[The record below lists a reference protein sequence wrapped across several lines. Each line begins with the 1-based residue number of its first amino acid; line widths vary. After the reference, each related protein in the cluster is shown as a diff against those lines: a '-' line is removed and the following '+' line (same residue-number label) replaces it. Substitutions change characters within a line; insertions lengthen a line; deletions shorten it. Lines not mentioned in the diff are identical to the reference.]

1 MRSEPSL
8 TPCRAN
14 RTVVGAIA
22 DSAPVSPIGITTYQL
37 LYRTT
42 GALGEAAHT
51 VTTVF
56 VPSNARKD
64 QLVHCASWL
73 SWAGLTL
80 VQMLSPTTRP
90 MLTVR
95 HYPRCSATDRSGS
108 PSYSFQSNTPLN
120 QAVAQEEPLILALL
134 LSGYTVASA
143 DYEGS
148 AAAVRHW
155 AVRTAG

>member
-1 MRSEPSL
+1 MRRL
-8 TPCRAN
+8 TRRN
-14 RTVVGAIA
+14 VI
-22 DSAPVSPIGITTYQL
+22 
-37 LYRTT
+37 
-42 GALGEAAHT
+42 
-51 VTTVF
+51 
-56 VPSNARKD
+56 
-64 QLVHCASWL
+64 
-73 SWAGLTL
+73 
-80 VQMLSPTTRP
+80 
-90 MLTVR
+90 
-95 HYPRCSATDRSGS
+95 DRIGS